1 MKETII
7 KMVKDLRDDADF
19 RECKN
24 NIIVVTIDDFLGF
37 NDDTYEE
44 EFREYENPQKVEAF
58 KDFLESECIRKEG
71 ILYTSYTFED
81 CEVVLGYTS
90 FDI

>member
-1 MKETII
+1 MKEIII
-7 KMVKDLRDDADF
+7 KMVKDLRDDVDF
-19 RECKN
+19 REYKN

-37 NDDTYEE
+37 NDNYEE

-71 ILYTSYTFED
+71 ILYTSYTFKD
-81 CEVVLGYTS
+81 CKVVLGYTS

>member
-1 MKETII
+1 MKKEII
-7 KMVKDLRDDADF
+7 EMVRELGNDADF

-37 NDDTYEE
+37 NDNYEE

-58 KDFLESECIRKEG
+58 KDFLESECIKKEG
-71 ILYTSYTFED
+71 ILYTSYTFKD